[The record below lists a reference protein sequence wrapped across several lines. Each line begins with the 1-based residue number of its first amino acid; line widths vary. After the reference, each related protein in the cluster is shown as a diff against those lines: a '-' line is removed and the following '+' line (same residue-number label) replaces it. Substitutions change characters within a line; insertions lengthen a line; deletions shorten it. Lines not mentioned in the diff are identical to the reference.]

1 MSDLTLRNR
10 STDSNGL
17 QSTAYD
23 LKLRDMGGGIHAEV
37 VSGAAYTSSVSW
49 TRPENTT
56 DYTAEDVVGIADAGT
71 PANAGSAIHT
81 FADAGPTGGEALVTG
96 FDLYIYASAA
106 LAQGT
111 SYRVELYDASPTA
124 ILDNAAFNLVAGDR
138 SKHLCSISLAT
149 PVDKGDTLVSENNQI
164 NQQIKLAS
172 GSTSVYAE
180 LVDVGGST
188 PTSALGY
195 KMRLRT
201 MAL

>member
-1 MSDLTLRNR
+1 MPQLIYGDMNSLGKSRPIRVNADGGLT
-10 STDSNGL
+10 SS
-17 QSTAYD
+17 
-23 LKLRDMGGGIHAEV
+23 
-37 VSGAAYTSSVSW
+37 YTSSVSW

-56 DYTAEDVVGIADAGT
+56 DYDPLDVVGVADSETA
-71 PANAGSAIHT
+71 ANAGSAIHT
-81 FADAGPTGGEALVTG
+81 FTNAGPAGGEVLVTG
-96 FDLYIYASAA
+96 LDLYIYAGTA
-106 LAQGT
+106 LTSGT

-138 SKHLCSISLAT
+138 SKHLCSIALAT
-149 PVDKGDTLVSENNQI
+149 PTDKGDTLVSENNQI

-172 GSTSVYAE
+172 GSTSIYAE

-201 MAL
+201 LAV